1 MLEQQYTTYDTPYD
15 ISTFLFCT
23 HLFALALVHTVFL
36 SVVFFSLCILCFH
49 LFRHIRLDLMY
60 RSCIDSQGLIK
71 NHLPT
76 EIKFQVLLRYD
87 NWNES
92 FCMRPVRAMFECWLL
107 INVVYWIVA
116 EAIQTSIVSIIRCT
130 IWYHCGQHNVMRTAN
145 LKIKK
150 PLLFLNGE
158 KRGTIF
164 TYVLYIA
171 CRPN

>member
-1 MLEQQYTTYDTPYD
+1 MCPNNIWYAIRHQHIPFLHSFICFGSWTHG
-15 ISTFLFCT
+15 ISFCC
-23 HLFALALVHTVFL
+23 
-36 SVVFFSLCILCFH
+36 FFSHCILCFH

-92 FCMRPVRAMFECWLL
+92 FCMRPVRTMFECWLL
-107 INVVYWIVA
+107 INIVYWIVA

-150 PLLFLNGE
+150 NRFYFWTAKKGEQFLHM
-158 KRGTIF
+158 
-164 TYVLYIA
+164 Y
-171 CRPN
+171 